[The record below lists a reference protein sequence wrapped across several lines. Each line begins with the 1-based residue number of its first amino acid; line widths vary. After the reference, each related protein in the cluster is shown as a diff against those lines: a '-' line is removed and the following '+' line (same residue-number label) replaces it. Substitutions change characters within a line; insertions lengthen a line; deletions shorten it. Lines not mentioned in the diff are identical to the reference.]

1 MPGVRLGALLLLTF
15 SVLAPASGAPASK
28 KEKELDE
35 LRGRIESLQKDLAAS
50 EESKGEAEDAL
61 RESERAISDASRRMS
76 ELAERHKKADARLA
90 ALEAEAGRLKSE
102 VERQQGL
109 LARLLRQQYVE
120 GERDYLRLLLQG
132 EDPNQAARNLHYY
145 GHISRE
151 RAAWLAALRE
161 NLERLEDTSRQ
172 AEAEAAE
179 LTRIK
184 EEEATQR
191 ERLLREKQERKK
203 VLAKVSRDVARQHKE
218 IGKLQR
224 DERRLARLVE
234 RLAKL
239 VAPKPQAA
247 PGVTNVLVPE
257 SVPGGKPFPELKGD
271 LRLPVKGELTNR
283 YGSPRV
289 DGGTTWKGLFIRS
302 QEGEPVRAIAPGRVV
317 YADWLRGFGNLLILD
332 HGEGYMSLYGNNE
345 TLLKQVGDAVKGG
358 DVVAS
363 VGNSGGNPD
372 SGVYFELRHKG
383 SPLDPLNWVS
393 LK

>member
-1 MPGVRLGALLLLTF
+1 
-15 SVLAPASGAPASK
+15 
-28 KEKELDE
+28 
-35 LRGRIESLQKDLAAS
+35 
-50 EESKGEAEDAL
+50 
-61 RESERAISDASRRMS
+61 
-76 ELAERHKKADARLA
+76 
-90 ALEAEAGRLKSE
+90 
-102 VERQQGL
+102 
-109 LARLLRQQYVE
+109 
-120 GERDYLRLLLQG
+120 
-132 EDPNQAARNLHYY
+132 
-145 GHISRE
+145 
-151 RAAWLAALRE
+151 
-161 NLERLEDTSRQ
+161 
-172 AEAEAAE
+172 
-179 LTRIK
+179 
-184 EEEATQR
+184 
-191 ERLLREKQERKK
+191 
-203 VLAKVSRDVARQHKE
+203 
-218 IGKLQR
+218 
-224 DERRLARLVE
+224 
-234 RLAKL
+234 
-239 VAPKPQAA
+239 
-247 PGVTNVLVPE
+247 VPE